1 MSINITVLFDGS
13 FWVGVFEGEEKE
25 FLQVTKFTFGQ
36 EPREIEV
43 LEFILND
50 FDKLRFS
57 SPQKD
62 KTLKKELSFK
72 KKQKLI
78 KKTQEEKGIG
88 TKAQNALKL
97 LQEERK
103 IERKTERKTFNK
115 KKNEEEKRLKFLQ
128 KQEKKKEKHKG
139 H

>member
-1 MSINITVLFDGS
+1 MSIKITVFYDGS
-13 FWVGVFEGEEKE
+13 FWVGVFEREEKE
-25 FLQVTKFTFGQ
+25 FLQVAKFTFGQ

-43 LEFILND
+43 LEFILNN

-62 KTLKKELSFK
+62 KILKKELSFK

-78 KKTQEEKGIG
+78 KKIQEEKGIG

-103 IERKTERKTFNK
+103 IERKTFNK

>member
-13 FWVGVFEGEEKE
+13 FWIGVFEREEKE
-25 FLQVTKFTFGQ
+25 FLQVAKFTFGQ
-36 EPREIEV
+36 EPRETEV
-43 LEFILND
+43 LDFILND

-103 IERKTERKTFNK
+103 IERKSFNK

>member
-1 MSINITVLFDGS
+1 MSIDITVLFDGS
-13 FWVGVFEGEEKE
+13 FWIGVFEREEKE
-25 FLQVTKFTFGQ
+25 FLQVAKFTFGQ

-57 SPQKD
+57 SPQKE
-62 KTLKKELSFK
+62 KIVIKELSFK

-97 LQEERK
+97 LQEEKKVERK
-103 IERKTERKTFNK
+103 IFNK
-115 KKNEEEKRLKFLQ
+115 NKNEEEKKLKFFQ
-128 KQEKKKEKHKG
+128 KQEKKKEKHRG

>member
-13 FWVGVFEGEEKE
+13 FWIGVFEREEKG
-25 FLQVTKFTFGQ
+25 FLQVAKFTFGQ
-36 EPREIEV
+36 EPRETEV

-62 KTLKKELSFK
+62 KALKKELSFK

-78 KKTQEEKGIG
+78 KKIQEEKGIG

-97 LQEERK
+97 LQEEK
-103 IERKTERKTFNK
+103 KFERKTFNK
-115 KKNEEEKRLKFLQ
+115 KKNEEEKKMKFLQ
-128 KQEKKKEKHKG
+128 RQEKKKEKHRG